1 MEWRLL
7 SRAFLDAGL
16 TPRPDADVISS
27 ETDQGSKEPSDPQLA
42 LIEGSSDVLSS
53 ADDDIW

>member
-1 MEWRLL
+1 ML

-27 ETDQGSKEPSDPQLA
+27 ETDQGSKEPSHPQLA